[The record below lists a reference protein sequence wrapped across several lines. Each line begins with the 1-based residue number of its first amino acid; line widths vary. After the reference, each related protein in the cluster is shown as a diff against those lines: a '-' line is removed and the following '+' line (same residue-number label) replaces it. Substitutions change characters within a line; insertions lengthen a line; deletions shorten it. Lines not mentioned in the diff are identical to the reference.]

1 MFLNQEYVT
10 MEIGKVDIYEKNIKS
25 FYVIINC
32 FVINRM
38 HENEDEF

>member
-32 FVINRM
+32 FFINRM
-38 HENEDEF
+38 HENENEF